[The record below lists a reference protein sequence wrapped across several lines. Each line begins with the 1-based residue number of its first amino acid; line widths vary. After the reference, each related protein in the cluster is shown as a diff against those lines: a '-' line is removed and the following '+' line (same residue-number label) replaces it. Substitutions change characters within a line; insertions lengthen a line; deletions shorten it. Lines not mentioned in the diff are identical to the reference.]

1 MSAPMAGYVH
11 FAMNTIGGVVTEAQ
25 VLMEIVPEDEVLIVE
40 AWLPNQDIG
49 FVREGQE
56 AEIKIHTFPFTKYG
70 VIDAEVLNISTDAIA
85 DEKLGLIYKVKL
97 KMAKNT
103 LWVDEWE
110 VRLIPGMAVTA
121 EVQTGYRRIVEYV
134 SAPLMRYKQESV
146 RER

>member
-1 MSAPMAGYVH
+1 
-11 FAMNTIGGVVTEAQ
+11 
-25 VLMEIVPEDEVLIVE
+25 MEIVPEDEVLIVE

-97 KMAKNT
+97 KMATNT
-103 LWVDEWE
+103 LWVDERE

-121 EVQTGYRRIVEYV
+121 EVQTGYRRIIEYV
-134 SAPLMRYKQESV
+134 SAPLLRYKQESV